1 MSDVAATI
9 ADLIERTTG
18 IPTVEIEPAS
28 RFAAMGN
35 WTSLA
40 ALQLLTR
47 IEEHF
52 VVKLDLRAYFAV
64 NDVAGLV
71 SLVGAALEERGVR
84 AV

>member
-18 IPTVEIEPAS
+18 IPAGEIEPAS
-28 RFAAMGN
+28 RFAGMGN

-47 IEEHF
+47 IEDHF
-52 VVKLDLRAYFAV
+52 GIKLDLRAYFAV
-64 NDVAGLV
+64 ADVAGLV
-71 SLVGAALEERGVR
+71 SLVGAAPQDRGVR
-84 AV
+84 AG